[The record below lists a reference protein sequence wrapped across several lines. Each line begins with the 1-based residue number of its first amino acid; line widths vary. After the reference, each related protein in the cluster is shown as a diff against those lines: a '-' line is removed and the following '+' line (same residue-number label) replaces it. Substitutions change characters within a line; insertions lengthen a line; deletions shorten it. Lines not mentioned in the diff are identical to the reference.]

1 MPTTPALRGHE
12 PNQRLLQAAPG
23 GSGTVSA
30 TCGVSRC
37 GGKMGFCRIV
47 FFDFGTKSRV
57 VTKIYQQKVL
67 ISPAKIGLN
76 QQNWCFLKGNIRN
89 STSIHSAFAWQK
101 YELAAGGNSSSTC
114 GGMARLHPGIF
125 WGRFQK
131 KQTQQLFVAFVLK
144 NDELQHTGKMGKR
157 QRECQRKCQIECQ
170 MNCLNIRQIQC
181 HIKGQI
187 ECQKNIILLTYK
199 FTSFFNV
206 R

>member
-1 MPTTPALRGHE
+1 
-12 PNQRLLQAAPG
+12 
-23 GSGTVSA
+23 
-30 TCGVSRC
+30 
-37 GGKMGFCRIV
+37 
-47 FFDFGTKSRV
+47 
-57 VTKIYQQKVL
+57 
-67 ISPAKIGLN
+67 
-76 QQNWCFLKGNIRN
+76 LKGNIRN
-89 STSIHSAFAWQK
+89 STSIHIAFAWQK

-131 KQTQQLFVAFVLK
+131 NQTQQLFVAFVLK

-181 HIKGQI
+181 QIKGQI

-199 FTSFFNV
+199 FTSFSMSD
-206 R
+206 RMLDQMPGRMTDYIAYKMPDAMEDRMPDKA